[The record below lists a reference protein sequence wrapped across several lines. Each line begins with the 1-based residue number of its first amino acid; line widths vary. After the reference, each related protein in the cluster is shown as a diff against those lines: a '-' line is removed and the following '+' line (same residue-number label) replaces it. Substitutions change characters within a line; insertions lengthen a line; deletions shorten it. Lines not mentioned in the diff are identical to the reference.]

1 MMKHPNRLLPPRVCG
16 GLIAWTALMLSPLGT
31 SAQVEHLDAGALE
44 ALVASLPEHERQAQ
58 EPLKSHLGRLAG
70 AQPLAIA
77 NAVRV
82 AADLAGHAR
91 AAAPLVHYV
100 VPALSDRMRLADAYP
115 ADGTLFGSL
124 RIVATPGEYEP
135 ASWVVYPLDDF
146 GKATFTVGDL
156 TREGGGTIAADQLDL
171 RVVKVWYQNGNG
183 WISYFMDTGLQLT
196 PELLLHDEDLVR
208 VDTATQANYAR
219 VRNPDGSFR
228 EHWITPP
235 KTLDSIYDERGKH
248 YTFRPMKEDFEDAA
262 TLQPVALD
270 AGVFKQ
276 FWLTV
281 QVPADAAPGRYTGT
295 ITVAAAGHPK
305 LAEIPVVLRVLP
317 FTLPEP
323 KTYFDPARDFLVSTY
338 NYVSYD
344 ILLAENGNDFDLATR
359 QYLGILRNMRRHN
372 IATYKVRGTP
382 GDDLRRQLELARE
395 AGMRMDVIIGSS
407 MRVGRDTTHEGLL
420 ATRRYAE
427 ETRDF
432 FMKHLGH
439 INVYLQ
445 SGDEPGPA
453 WVVNMRPHWKIYQDM
468 GFKFYTAGSSA
479 LYHKGGYIYDM
490 HPSASFPENAEQT
503 RKWNEIG
510 HAYVG
515 WYASQHVGV
524 ENPAYIRK
532 QYGLVPYRNNF
543 SMLCNYSFSINPW
556 NDLAKDT
563 YKPMVFAYCTRGE
576 LVDTMAWEGF
586 REGVD
591 DIRYATRL
599 RQLALE
605 ARDAAG
611 GIERRYAGRRA
622 LQYLADIDV
631 TGGDMNVIRLEIID
645 RILALEALR

>member
-1 MMKHPNRLLPPRVCG
+1 MLYTVAALLAP
-16 GLIAWTALMLSPLGT
+16 AWTA
-31 SAQVEHLDAGALE
+31 AQVEHLDAGALD
-44 ALVASLPEHERQAQ
+44 ALVRSLPERERQAQ
-58 EPLKSHLGRLAG
+58 GPLKTHLGGLTG
-70 AQPLAIA
+70 ARPLVIA

-82 AADLAGHAR
+82 AADVTAR
-91 AAAPLVHYV
+91 GRPDAPLACYA
-100 VPALSDRMRLADAYP
+100 VPAMSDHMRLPDAYP
-115 ADGTLFGSL
+115 ADGAPFEPL
-124 RIVATPGEYEP
+124 RLVATPGEYEP
-135 ASWVVYPLDDF
+135 ASFVVYPFADL
-146 GKATFTVGDL
+146 GRVTFSVGDL
-156 TREGGGTIAADQLDL
+156 ARAAGGTIPAAQLDL

-208 VDTATQANYAR
+208 VDTAAQANHAR
-219 VRNPDGSFR
+219 VRNPDGTYR
-228 EHWITPP
+228 HHWITPP
-235 KTLDSIYDERGKH
+235 KTLDSIFDERGKH

-262 TLQPVALD
+262 TLQPVTLE
-270 AGVFKQ
+270 AGTFKQ

-281 QVPADAAPGRYTGT
+281 RVPPDAAPGRYTGT
-295 ITVAAAGHPK
+295 ITAAVAGQPR

-323 KTYFDPARDFLVSTY
+323 KTYFDPRRDFLVTTY

-344 ILLAENGNDFDLATR
+344 ILLAENGNDFELATR

-372 IATYKVRGTP
+372 IATYKVRGAP

-395 AGMRMDVIIGSS
+395 AGMRMDVIVGSS

-432 FMKHLGH
+432 FLKHLGH
-439 INVYLQ
+439 LNVYLQ

-453 WVVNMRPHWKIYQDM
+453 WIVNMRPHWRLYQDL
-468 GFKFYTAGSSA
+468 GFKFYTAGHEA

-490 HPSASFPENAEQT
+490 HPAAAFPEESGQT
-503 RKWNEIG
+503 RRWNEIG

-515 WYASQHVGV
+515 WYAAQHVGV

-543 SMLCNYSFSINPW
+543 SMLCNYSFSMNPW

-599 RQLALE
+599 RELALE
-605 ARDAAG
+605 ARDAGG
-611 GIERRYAGRRA
+611 GIERRYAGRKA
-622 LQYLADIDV
+622 LQYLADLDV
-631 TGGDMNVIRLEIID
+631 TGGDMNAARLEIIE
-645 RILALEALR
+645 RILHLEDLR

>member
-1 MMKHPNRLLPPRVCG
+1 MIALPTRLLSPALG
-16 GLIAWTALMLSPLGT
+16 GALVAIAALLAPTRSTAQL
-31 SAQVEHLDAGALE
+31 EHLDAGTLD
-44 ALVASLPEHERQAQ
+44 ALVRSRPDRERQAQ
-58 EPLKSHLGRLAG
+58 GPLKAHLALLAG
-70 AQPLAIA
+70 AKPLAVA

-82 AADLAGHAR
+82 AADLAAR
-91 AAAPLVHYV
+91 GNPDVPLACYA
-100 VPALSDRMRLADAYP
+100 VPAMSDRMRLADAYP
-115 ADGTLFGSL
+115 ADGALFAPV
-124 RIVATPGEYEP
+124 RVIATPGEYEP
-135 ASWVVYPLDDF
+135 ASFVVYPLADV
-146 GKATFTVGDL
+146 GKATFTVGAL
-156 TREGGGTIAADQLDL
+156 KQANGGTIPADRLDL

-183 WISYFMDTGLQLT
+183 WISYFMDTGLHLT

-208 VDTATQANYAR
+208 VDTAAQANYAR
-219 VRNPDGSFR
+219 VGNSDGTYR
-228 EHWITPP
+228 HHWITPP
-235 KTLDSIYDERGKH
+235 KVLDSIYDERGKH

-262 TLQPVALD
+262 TLQPVALE

-281 QVPADAAPGRYTGT
+281 QVPGDAAPGRYTGA
-295 ITVAAAGHPK
+295 ITVAAAGQPR

-323 KTYFDPARDFLVSTY
+323 KTYFDAERDFLVSTY
-338 NYVSYD
+338 NYVTYD
-344 ILLAENGNDFDLATR
+344 ILLSENGNDFDLATR
-359 QYLGILRNMRRHN
+359 QYLGILKNMRRHN

-432 FMKHLGH
+432 FLKQLGH

-445 SGDEPGPA
+445 SGDEPGPS
-453 WVVNMRPHWKIYQDM
+453 WIVSMRPHWKIYQDL
-468 GFKFYTAGSSA
+468 GFKFYTAGHEA

-490 HPSASFPENAEQT
+490 HPAATFPESAEQT

-515 WYASQHVGV
+515 WYAAQHVGV

-532 QYGLVPYRNNF
+532 QYGLAPYRNNF
-543 SMLCNYSFSINPW
+543 SMLCNYSFSMNPW

-611 GIERRYAGRRA
+611 GIERRYAGRKA
-622 LQYLADIDV
+622 LQYLADLDV
-631 TGGDMNVIRLEIID
+631 TGGDMNTARLEIIE
-645 RILALEALR
+645 RILQLQSMR